1 MVTIQLDAGRKNK
14 MRPGDILGALTGE
27 AGLDGSSIGKIDIF
41 DMCSYVAIERP
52 ALRQALNYLANGK
65 VKGRNIR
72 ARRV

>member
-1 MVTIQLDAGRKNK
+1 MNRQELRAT
-14 MRPGDILGALTGE
+14 
-27 AGLDGSSIGKIDIF
+27 
-41 DMCSYVAIERP
+41 IERP